1 MYRLRPATADDYDFL
16 RWLHR
21 ATMREYV
28 ERTWGWDEDVQAA
41 MFRERFDPAREQI
54 VVVDG
59 RDVGV
64 LRVERREDQL
74 FLAGLLIAPAHQGH
88 GLGGAIL
95 TDLRAEAA
103 RAGLPLT
110 MQVLKVNPARRLY
123 ERHGLRVTAETTT
136 HYLMSTPPAPDSRLH
151 PADSATPGPPRD
163 DRTD

>member
-41 MFRERFDPAREQI
+41 MFRERFDPAGQQI
-54 VVVDG
+54 VVVNG

-74 FLAGLLIAPAHQGH
+74 FLSELLIAPEYQRR

-95 TDLRAEAA
+95 ADLRAEAA

-110 MQVLKVNPARRLY
+110 LQVLKVNPARRLY
-123 ERHGLRVTAETTT
+123 ERHGLCVTAETAT
-136 HYLMSTPPAPDSRLH
+136 HYLMSTISAPASPPH
-151 PADSATPGPPRD
+151 PAAGATPGTPQD